1 MFASIR
7 KYHGVEDADEASI
20 RIHANGLSDL
30 LRSLPGFKGYYALDC
45 GGGVAITISLYE
57 TREAAEASNQLAAE
71 WVKTE
76 LGPMLPNPPEILV
89 GELTATLLPQLLAPE
104 TM

>member
-1 MFASIR
+1 VFASIR

-20 RIHANGLSDL
+20 RIHANGLSDV
-30 LRSLPGFKGYYALDC
+30 LRSLPGFRGYYALDC

-57 TREAAEASNQLAAE
+57 TREAAEASNRLAAE

-76 LGPMLPNPPEILV
+76 LDSLLTGPPEIVV
-89 GELTATLLPQLLAPE
+89 GEMTAVLLPQLLAPE